1 MGKASCSDEE
11 FIELF
16 TTLGGGET
24 AKVLK
29 IAERNVYKRRRTLER
44 RFATRIYPPKF
55 PTRFQTTAQ
64 NPSRLQFDISDG
76 QVLIGSDAHVWPH
89 DRPTG
94 QTAFV
99 QFAKTNQPDIII
111 LNGDVL
117 DGATISRHASIGWE
131 GKPSLA
137 SELEAVTEYLTEIEK
152 AAPNAKRVWTLGNHD
167 ARFETKLAN
176 DVPEYAGIQG
186 VHLKDHFPY
195 WHPCWSAWINDDVV
209 IKHRFKGGIHA
220 AHNNTLW
227 SGKSILTGHLHS
239 LKVTPLTDYNG
250 TRYGVD
256 TGTLASPEGN
266 QFLDYTEDN
275 PKNWRSGFIVL
286 TFKDNTL
293 LWPEIVHVI
302 AEGEVEFR
310 GEVISC

>member
-1 MGKASCSDEE
+1 MPKAACSDEE
-11 FIELF
+11 FVELF

-24 AKVLK
+24 ARVLK
-29 IAERNVYKRRRTLER
+29 ITERNVYKRRRSLER
-44 RFATRIYPPKF
+44 RLATRIYPPTF
-55 PTRFQTTAQ
+55 TSRFNHSTH

-76 QVLIGSDAHVWPH
+76 QVLVGSDAHVWPN
-89 DRPTG
+89 DRTTG
-94 QTAFV
+94 QTAFA
-99 QFAKTNQPDIII
+99 QFAKTIQPDIII

-137 SELEAVTEYLTEIEK
+137 SELEAVTEYLAEIEK

-167 ARFETKLAN
+167 ARFETRLAN
-176 DVPEYAGIQG
+176 EVPEYAGIQG
-186 VHLKDHFPY
+186 VHLKDHFPR

-239 LKVTPLTDYNG
+239 LKVTPFTDYNG

-256 TGTLASPEGN
+256 TGTLARPEGN

-275 PKNWRSGFIVL
+275 PKNWRSGFVIL
-286 TFKDNTL
+286 TFRDSAL

-310 GEVISC
+310 GEIISC